1 MLIRHASVQIQ
12 RTSDLIAGCDTHVK
26 RTSIETNANTRWSAK
41 SQITMNLSQYFVKLY
56 LKTARRDF
64 SRGCILFWK
73 QYVK

>member
-1 MLIRHASVQIQ
+1 MLIRHASVRIQ
-12 RTSDLIAGCDTHVK
+12 RTSDLISGCDTHVK